1 MGVDSN
7 LPCHVTLTVRS
18 RDPYKG
24 EGQGNRSESHLRH
37 PLRVGASLLR
47 YSRAP
52 PAGNGAKPPSH
63 RGKTHEIGIMVVAAT
78 MAGLRVLILATRTR
92 LVRQLHERL
101 EAFGVRHG
109 AVAARLPEL
118 LDYSATVQIASVD
131 TLHRRAVV
139 NERIPLP
146 GADVV
151 IFDEAHLATAETRL
165 RILQSYPEALRIGF
179 TAPY

>member
-1 MGVDSN
+1 
-7 LPCHVTLTVRS
+7 
-18 RDPYKG
+18 
-24 EGQGNRSESHLRH
+24 
-37 PLRVGASLLR
+37 
-47 YSRAP
+47 
-52 PAGNGAKPPSH
+52 
-63 RGKTHEIGIMVVAAT
+63 

-179 TAPY
+179 TAPYRE